1 MKKWLGIDSI
11 LNKEKGQWW
20 RTLDVYKIVRAVIE
34 PASAVKSLT
43 SFSTSFLRYCK
54 DIAKFTH
61 VIWTCLFKPI
71 KNNRLIKDF
80 PVY

>member
-1 MKKWLGIDSI
+1 MKKRLGIDSI

-54 DIAKFTH
+54 IYPCNLDMPIQTH
-61 VIWTCLFKPI
+61 K
-71 KNNRLIKDF
+71 K
-80 PVY
+80 